1 MSALQLLCL
10 GNLFKTDDAGIIYTR
25 RQISRSVHIWKF
37 LQLRYELP
45 RLDKQLD
52 RFPKSDKSV
61 YDLAEKIQW
70 KLLSRDDVHEKF
82 DVEEQYDEIK
92 DERDDVKHETL
103 LCPLLAMIQ
112 LKQRDRVLEVVLDGF
127 EEQSH
132 EL

>member
-1 MSALQLLCL
+1 
-10 GNLFKTDDAGIIYTR
+10 
-25 RQISRSVHIWKF
+25 
-37 LQLRYELP
+37 
-45 RLDKQLD
+45 
-52 RFPKSDKSV
+52 
-61 YDLAEKIQW
+61 
-70 KLLSRDDVHEKF
+70 LLSRDDVHEKF